1 MTPTQQKAIT
11 EAINKE
17 LEGDCDS
24 VSLSYSSAQ
33 RARRSVTVNAS
44 IAKEIKDEWT
54 PPSIATV
61 HWDGKQLPSLMS
73 DSCEVR
79 LAILLGSSADT
90 KLLGVAAYLPGSDQK
105 AGTLIPERT
114 INYLKD

>member
-1 MTPTQQKAIT
+1 MRPF
-11 EAINKE
+11 NKE
-17 LEGDCDS
+17 SEGDCYS
-24 VSLSYSSAQ
+24 VSLRYSFAQ
-33 RARRSVTVNAS
+33 RARRSVNAS

-105 AGTLIPERT
+105 AGTLISERT